1 MGGADHSRSCRPAR
15 GRGRPRRHQCG
26 RCLGSA
32 AGSRGRA
39 HRYSPARPEIGVAW
53 AWPGGYFAPQ
63 QEQRVGRGAAG
74 QRGTRVCPSVPAA
87 PPTMPT
93 MNRERMSAAKRHVF
107 TSESVTEGH
116 PDKVAD
122 QISDAVLD
130 AILARDPAA
139 RVACETLVTTG
150 MAVVAGEITTT
161 TYVHIP
167 DLVRETV
174 ESIGYTDASYGF
186 DGRTCAVLTTI
197 DRQSPDI
204 AMGVDSGARKEQGAG
219 DQGMMFGYATNETR
233 ERMPLP
239 IILAHRIAERLAAV
253 RKGIN
258 GHPRIDWLRPD
269 GKSQVSVEYE
279 DDRPVGVRTVVVST
293 QHAERNGSRSL
304 SHNTIREAVV
314 EEVVRPVLEEAGLE
328 HQKTKFLINPTGRFV
343 IGGPHGDAGLTG
355 RKIIVD
361 TYGGMARHGGGAF
374 SGKDPSKVDRSAAYA
389 ARWVAKNIVE
399 AKLARRCE
407 VQVAYAIGVA
417 EPVSVYV
424 QTFGTGVVPDR
435 VIEAAVV
442 ETFDLTPRAIARDLD
457 LRKPIYQA
465 TAAYGH
471 FGRQSEKNP
480 TGKGTLFT
488 WERLDRVSDLKK
500 AVKGV

>member
-1 MGGADHSRSCRPAR
+1 M
-15 GRGRPRRHQCG
+15 
-26 RCLGSA
+26 
-32 AGSRGRA
+32 AG
-39 HRYSPARPEIGVAW
+39 P
-53 AWPGGYFAPQ
+53 
-63 QEQRVGRGAAG
+63 
-74 QRGTRVCPSVPAA
+74 
-87 PPTMPT
+87 
-93 MNRERMSAAKRHVF
+93 KRHVF

-150 MAVVAGEITTT
+150 MAVVAGEITTS

-204 AMGVDSGARKEQGAG
+204 AMGVDSGATKEQGAG
-219 DQGMMFGYATNETR
+219 DQGMMFGYATNETK

-258 GHPRIDWLRPD
+258 GHRRIDWLRPD
-269 GKSQVSVEYE
+269 GKSQVSIEYE

-293 QHAERNGSRSL
+293 QHAERNGSRQL
-304 SHNTIREAVV
+304 AQGTIREAIV
-314 EEVVRPVLEEAGLE
+314 EEVIKPVLEEADLGFGR
-328 HQKTKFLINPTGRFV
+328 TKFLVNPTGRFV

-389 ARWVAKNIVE
+389 ARWVAKNIVD

-407 VQVAYAIGVA
+407 VQLAYAIGVA
-417 EPVSVYV
+417 QPVSVMV
-424 QTFGTGVVPDR
+424 QTFATGTIPDAMLEKI
-435 VIEAAVV
+435 VAEV
-442 ETFDLTPRAIARDLD
+442 FDLRPRAIIDALKLKR
-457 LRKPIYQA
+457 PIYRP
-465 TAAYGH
+465 TASYGH
-471 FGRQSEKNP
+471 FGRKP
-480 TGKGTLFT
+480 RTGQYDGKKVEFFT
-488 WERLDRVSDLKK
+488 WEQPDRVKDLLS
-500 AVKGV
+500 AAR